1 MLNIINLIMNG
12 IIDIPRDLYLGITD
26 GIEVTFLDTKKSRI
40 IPFSNNKDGFSIG
53 TKEREKKYTIIQK
66 MVHKRKLYY
75 LSGCSEPV
83 KFDIKNGYET
93 CTTPLNIKMNDE
105 LCTYYF
111 DSKEMA
117 TSYQNKVNRTFFL
130 TQEHQILT
138 YMMIGIMVIITLI
151 LMHMNGMDIILTG
164 NPEV

>member
-1 MLNIINLIMNG
+1 MLNTINLMING
-12 IIDIPRDLYLGITD
+12 IINIPKEIYLGITD

-40 IPFSNNKDGFSIG
+40 IPFVSNKDHFMIG
-53 TKEREKKYTIIQK
+53 TKEREKKYAIIHK
-66 MVHKRKLYY
+66 MVYKRQLYY
-75 LSGCSEPV
+75 LSECTEPV
-83 KFDIKNGYET
+83 KFDIKNGLET

-111 DSKEMA
+111 DSKEGA
-117 TSYQNKVNRTFFL
+117 TSYHNKVNRTFFL

-138 YMMIGIMVIITLI
+138 YMMIGIMITIVLI

>member
-1 MLNIINLIMNG
+1 MLNTINLMING
-12 IIDIPRDLYLGITD
+12 LVDMPKELYLGITD
-26 GIEVTFLDTKKSRI
+26 GIEVTFLDTKKSKI
-40 IPFSNNKDGFSIG
+40 IPFVSTKDGFSIG
-53 TKEREKKYTIIQK
+53 HKERERKYTIIHK
-66 MVHKRKLYY
+66 MIHKRQLYY
-75 LSGCSEPV
+75 LSECSEPV
-83 KFDIKNGYET
+83 KFDIKNGYES
-93 CTTPLNIKMNDE
+93 CTTPLNIKMNDT

-117 TSYQNKVNRTFFL
+117 TSYKNKVNRTFFL

-138 YMMIGIMVIITLI
+138 YIMIGIIIVISLI